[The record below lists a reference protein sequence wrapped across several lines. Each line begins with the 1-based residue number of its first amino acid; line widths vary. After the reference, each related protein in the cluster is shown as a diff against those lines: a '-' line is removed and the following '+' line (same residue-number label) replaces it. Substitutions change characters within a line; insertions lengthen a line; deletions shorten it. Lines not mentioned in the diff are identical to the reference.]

1 MLRLELQRLENEEIE
16 RALDEVDG
24 LDEALPVIIDT
35 SITAVLSIIKTF
47 KDLGAWQ
54 RARELRLKVI
64 VLSKRPMIR
73 NDPKLRDQLREASR
87 SASRNIAEG
96 FARFTHKDFAH
107 FARIAK
113 ASEVELIDHFHEA
126 FDSGYITAE
135 EQRDHKHAARKAL
148 KAVIGLIRYLES
160 APDKSAKK

>member
-1 MLRLELQRLENEEIE
+1 M
-16 RALDEVDG
+16 AGV
-24 LDEALPVIIDT
+24 
-35 SITAVLSIIKTF
+35 KTF

-64 VLSKRPMIR
+64 TLSRRPAIR
-73 NDPKLRDQLREASR
+73 NDSKLCDQLREASR
-87 SASRNIAEG
+87 SASSNLAEG
-96 FARFTHKDFAH
+96 FGRFGHKEFAR

-113 ASEVELIDHFHEA
+113 ASEVELIDHFQEA

-135 EQRDHKHAARKAL
+135 EHRDHEHAARKAL

-160 APDKSAKK
+160 TPDRRPPP

>member
-1 MLRLELQRLENEEIE
+1 MRT
-16 RALDEVDG
+16 
-24 LDEALPVIIDT
+24 LPVGKQR
-35 SITAVLSIIKTF
+35 SAPCLLRKSFGVAVALTPRMAGVKTF

-64 VLSKRPMIR
+64 VLSKRPVIR
-73 NDPKLRDQLREASR
+73 NDPKLRDQLRETSR

-96 FARFTHKDFAH
+96 FARFRHKEFAH

-113 ASEVELIDHFHEA
+113 ASEMELIDHFHEA
-126 FDSGYITAE
+126 FDSGDITAE
-135 EQRDHKHAARKAL
+135 EQRDHELAARKAL

-160 APDKSAKK
+160 TPDKSAKK